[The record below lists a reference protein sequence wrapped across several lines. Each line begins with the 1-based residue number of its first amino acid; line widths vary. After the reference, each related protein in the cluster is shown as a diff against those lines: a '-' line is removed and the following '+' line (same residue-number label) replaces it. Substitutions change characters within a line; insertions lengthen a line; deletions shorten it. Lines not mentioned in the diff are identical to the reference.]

1 MQNLSVIKLNEC
13 DTKTDSLWIFE
24 GVTTLLHVPFLNNHQ
39 SNISKTVFS
48 GYILYVHINNILYT
62 QNVVSVHFWPTDPHL
77 GAIVDDELHRS
88 RLRED
93 LRNVELL

>member
-1 MQNLSVIKLNEC
+1 M
-13 DTKTDSLWIFE
+13 
-24 GVTTLLHVPFLNNHQ
+24 
-39 SNISKTVFS
+39 
-48 GYILYVHINNILYT
+48 YIIYIYIHM

-93 LRNVELL
+93 LRLTFSFFSTKKTLS